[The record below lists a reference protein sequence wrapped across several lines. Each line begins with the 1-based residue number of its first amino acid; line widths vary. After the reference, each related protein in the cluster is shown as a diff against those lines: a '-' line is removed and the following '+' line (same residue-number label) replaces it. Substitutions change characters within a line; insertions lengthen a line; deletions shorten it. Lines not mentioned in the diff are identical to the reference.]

1 MQYNGTSTLSSAC
14 NAHLIIGLACANS
27 PESLAGEELEEREHV
42 VVPAVSADAARRV
55 DNDDNVE
62 TRWAAYCKH
71 SSPSPREMWFTKQA
85 EINYRSKTT
94 RPTYVMLRFMQSK

>member
-14 NAHLIIGLACANS
+14 NAHLVIGLACANS
-27 PESLAGEELEEREHV
+27 PESLTGEELEERKYV